1 MRLTRWCVAA
11 LAAGSVGGATA
22 AEAPGGGGGLRLGE
36 PVAEAQLSA
45 HRGQADTF
53 KTQASR
59 ITEDAEVL
67 GNVVQGSPSGMN
79 AVHEGAVSDNH
90 GITTVIQNTGH
101 HVVIQEATNVN
112 LSVTP

>member
-1 MRLTRWCVAA
+1 M
-11 LAAGSVGGATA
+11 
-22 AEAPGGGGGLRLGE
+22 RLGE